1 MPDEPPRAKSWI
13 DQGIESGFDDAWH
26 EQWWRQ
32 MEENGGNIIAAMRMR
47 MVEISDDRVVME
59 MPMGPAVRQ
68 GTGVFAA
75 GALIQLADV
84 GATSAY
90 FQWARSKYPDGQAPF
105 PLSIQISTNLIRN
118 TDRGLIRSATTL
130 THKGRTIIVAESRVT
145 DDSGRL
151 LAIVTSTH
159 TPAPTNR

>member
-1 MPDEPPRAKSWI
+1 MTDTDERPKSWMEK
-13 DQGIESGFDDAWH
+13 GIESGFDDAWH
-26 EQWWRQ
+26 EQWWRDL
-32 MEENGGNIIAAMRMR
+32 EEGGGNIIAAMRMR
-47 MVEISDDRVVME
+47 MVEISDGRVVME

-90 FQWARSKYPDGQAPF
+90 FQWASSQYPDGQAPF
-105 PLSIQISTNLIRN
+105 PLSIQISSNLLRN
-118 TDRGLIRSATTL
+118 TDKGLVRSETIL
-130 THKGRTIIVAESRVT
+130 THKGRTIVVAESRVT
-145 DDSGRL
+145 DESGRL

-159 TPAPTNR
+159 TPAPANR